1 MAMLAIGAA
10 WGRLVG
16 QLVTAVLRGLGV
28 PLAVSLPAYAVV
40 GAASA
45 LGASPAATN
54 QLQYPHDS
62 HFMQSLARTCT
73 R

>member
-16 QLVTAVLRGLGV
+16 QLVAAVLRGLGINM
-28 PLAVSLPAYAVV
+28 AVSLPAYAVV

-45 LGASPAATN
+45 LGAGAA
-54 QLQYPHDS
+54 
-62 HFMQSLARTCT
+62 A
-73 R
+73 

>member
-16 QLVTAVLRGLGV
+16 QLVAAALRWLDV
-28 PLAVSLPAYAVV
+28 NMAVSLPTYACV

-45 LGASPAATN
+45 LGPSLPKKALS
-54 QLQYPHDS
+54 LQPNY
-62 HFMQSLARTCT
+62 
-73 R
+73 